1 MAMELILR
9 SRILTKYDDNIS
21 TDNIIQAK
29 YMTSTKLEDLAKI
42 CMRDIDPEFP
52 QRMAPGGFLVAGKN
66 FGCGSSR
73 ERAPI
78 SLKAAGVKAI
88 VAEEFARIFYRNSLN
103 ICLPVIECPLA
114 SEGIDLGD
122 ELEINLITGGI
133 RNITRDTM
141 LQGIPIPPFLLEM
154 MKAGGLISLLK
165 QELVQK

>member
-1 MAMELILR
+1 MELILR
-9 SRILTKYDDNIS
+9 SRVLTKYGDSIS

>member
-1 MAMELILR
+1 MELILR
-9 SRILTKYDDNIS
+9 SHVLTKYGDNIS

-78 SLKAAGVKAI
+78 ALKAAGVKAI

-103 ICLPVIECPLA
+103 ICLPVIECPDA
-114 SEGIDLGD
+114 AEAINQGD
-122 ELEINLITGGI
+122 ELEINIVSGSI
-133 RNITRDTM
+133 RNMKKGTI
-141 LQGIPIPPFLLEM
+141 LQGIPIPEFLLEM
-154 MKAGGLISLLK
+154 MRGGGLVAFLK
-165 QELVQK
+165 QQLVQGK

>member
-1 MAMELILR
+1 MELILQ
-9 SRILTKYDDNIS
+9 SRVLTKYSDNIS
-21 TDNIIQAK
+21 TDNIIQSK
-29 YMTSTKLEDLAKI
+29 YMTSTKLEDLARI

-103 ICLPVIECPLA
+103 ICLPVIECPGA
-114 SEGIDLGD
+114 AEVINLGD
-122 ELEINLITGGI
+122 ELVM
-133 RNITRDTM
+133 NIVSGSIKNMTRGTT
-141 LQGIPIPPFLLEM
+141 LQGIPIPGFLLEM
-154 MKAGGLISLLK
+154 MKAGGLVAFLK
-165 QELVQK
+165 QQLIQGR